1 MISSSK
7 SAGVEK
13 GNKVPILLGSVL
25 IIAIC
30 GILYELLISTI
41 SSYFQGSSI
50 LHFSIVIG
58 LFLSFMGIGSFLS
71 KYFKRN
77 LLDWFIRFEILLA
90 VVGGFSSLLLYMV
103 YSLSPYFYLVAFI
116 IIGLLGSLIGLEIP
130 LLTRI
135 VRQYESLKDA
145 MAKVLSFDYLGS
157 LIASLAFPLILLP
170 LLGVMRTAFVIGL
183 LNIAVAILN
192 IYLFQE
198 ELKHSKLLGGI
209 CIGIVTMLITGF
221 SYSLQLTGFFEQFL
235 YRDPIMMSEQ
245 SAYQRIVITQRNQDT
260 RLFIDGNIQFSSRD
274 EYRYHEPLVHIP
286 AALTLNLKKVLILG
300 GGDGL
305 ATRELL
311 KHEGIDSILVIDL
324 DPEITRLGK
333 RHPIFRKLNENAF
346 DDPRV
351 KIYNRDAYKYLEQS
365 SEIYDLILIDLP
377 DPNNTDLGK
386 LYSREF
392 YEIIQSRLSAG
403 GVVVTQS
410 TSPYFARPAFW
421 CINKTMEA
429 VFPVVLP
436 YSANVPSF
444 GQWGF
449 NLGMKTPGKLK
460 NGGELK
466 DSLKQ
471 QAEKEI
477 GKVLF
482 KGKTDFQLKYLKEG
496 MLLNLFEFAE
506 DTSPL
511 EVEINQIHNQKLVQ
525 YYESSWSQWE

>member
-1 MISSSK
+1 M
-7 SAGVEK
+7 
-13 GNKVPILLGSVL
+13 

-58 LFLSFMGIGSFLS
+58 LFLSFMGLGSYLS
-71 KYFKRN
+71 KYFRRD
-77 LLDWFIRFEILLA
+77 LLEWFIRFEIMLA
-90 VVGGFSSLLLYMV
+90 VVGGFSSVLLYAV

-116 IIGLLGSLIGLEIP
+116 LISLLGTLIGLEIP

-157 LIASLAFPLILLP
+157 LIASLAFPLLLLP
-170 LLGVMRTAFVIGL
+170 LLGVMRTAFIIGL
-183 LNIAVAILN
+183 LNISVALLN
-192 IYLFQE
+192 IYLFQH
-198 ELKHSKLLGGI
+198 ELKQSKLLGAI
-209 CIGIVTMLITGF
+209 CIAIIGLLIMGF

-235 YRDPIMMSEQ
+235 YRDPIMLSEQ
-245 SAYQRIVITQRNQDT
+245 SAYQRIVITKRNQDT

-274 EYRYHEPLVHIP
+274 EYRYHEPLVHVP
-286 AALTLNLKKVLILG
+286 AALALNLEKVLVLG

-305 ATRELL
+305 AARELL
-311 KHEGIDSILVIDL
+311 KHTEIDSIYIVDL
-324 DPEITRLGK
+324 DPEITRLGR
-333 RHPIFRKLNENAF
+333 RHPIFRKLNKNSL
-346 DDPRV
+346 DDPKVR
-351 KIYNRDAYKYLEQS
+351 IYNEDAYKYLEQS
-365 SEIYDLILIDLP
+365 SDLYDLILIDLP

-392 YEIIQSRLSAG
+392 YEIIHSRLSAG
-403 GVVVTQS
+403 GVVITQS

-421 CINKTMEA
+421 CINKTLEA

-449 NLGMKTPGKLK
+449 NLAIRTPGKLK
-460 NGGELK
+460 NGLEV
-466 DSLKQ
+466 SESIQ
-471 QAEKEI
+471 SQAVLEI
-477 GKVLF
+477 KRKLF
-482 KGKTDFQLKYLKEG
+482 AAENPYALRFLNPNIIEG
-496 MLLNLFEFAE
+496 LFSFGE
-506 DTSPL
+506 DTSP
-511 EVEINQIHNQKLVQ
+511 VPVDINQIHNQKLVQ
-525 YYESSWSQWE
+525 YYESSWKQWE